1 MPPFVPYSLP
11 PFWNRPCTVM
21 YGQGTPLD
29 SSISEQIKALTNYV
43 NKFQAIAKA
52 HYLKLGDR
60 LSLLKKDLSP
70 IVNTEANESA
80 HNMESDGED
89 AFSQVPRCQ
98 TGKFLIQ

>member
-1 MPPFVPYSLP
+1 MH
-11 PFWNRPCTVM
+11 
-21 YGQGTPLD
+21 GQGIPLD
-29 SSISEQIKALTNYV
+29 SSISEQIKALTNYA

-80 HNMESDGED
+80 DNMESDGED
-89 AFSQVPRCQ
+89 AFSQVPRSQ
-98 TGKFLIQ
+98 TGKILIQ

>member
-1 MPPFVPYSLP
+1 
-11 PFWNRPCTVM
+11 M

-43 NKFQAIAKA
+43 NKFQATAKA
-52 HYLKLGDR
+52 HYLKLCDR

-70 IVNTEANESA
+70 IVSTEANESA
-80 HNMESDGED
+80 DNMESEGED
-89 AFSQVPRCQ
+89 AFSQVPRSQ